1 MFRYER
7 KFVSNKIDEI
17 LKTDLYLSNN
27 KVLQL
32 HRPYKSRFIHN
43 IYFDDY
49 CDSSLYENLNGSQFK
64 KKIRLRWY
72 DNNKELCRL
81 EMKGKNAD
89 YGSKKVWKI
98 KLPKSELNNFL
109 NNDYPYLIFINL
121 IKKNNP
127 DLDDYIIE
135 VLKSIRPVSYNNY
148 FREYFVD
155 FSNLVRV
162 TIDKELKFYNWRGGM
177 NDLLHFNPGL
187 VIYEVKFS
195 SIDSLAI
202 KTYDEFIKEFPLRVT
217 KFSKFAYSSYSEDLV
232 L

>member
-1 MFRYER
+1 MFRFER

-17 LKTDLYLSNN
+17 LKTDLYLLNN
-27 KVLQL
+27 QVLQL
-32 HRPYKSRFIHN
+32 HHPYKSRFIHN

-49 CDSSLYENLNGSQFK
+49 CNSSLYENLDGSKLK

-98 KLPKSELNNFL
+98 KLPESELSNFL
-109 NNDYPYLIFINL
+109 QNNYSYSKFINL
-121 IKKNNP
+121 IKKNNI

-148 FREYFVD
+148 LREYFVD

-162 TIDKELKFYNWRGGM
+162 TIDKELKFYNWRGGIKDM
-177 NDLLHFNPGL
+177 LHFKPGL
-187 VIYEVKFS
+187 VIYEVKYS
-195 SIDSLAI
+195 SDDSSAI
-202 KTYDEFIKEFPLRVT
+202 RKYDEFIKEFPLKVN
-217 KFSKFAYSSYSEDLV
+217 KFSKFAYSSYSEDLI